1 MCFSVKATDCQ
12 EIPDCIP
19 LADNQTCITVS
30 NSGYHSDF
38 FNPASRCEES
48 GGRLLWLD
56 DVSITD
62 FTHSQLPVLLSK
74 TCKSCSFFW
83 IGLLQSINNDKLYFW
98 KRTKFETL
106 KQCNEGISNLKCFDN
121 VNQTECELLGCCYR
135 NKNCFYPGNT
145 TKDLLNEYVVVNS
158 TITPFHHARNDSSF
172 RYCVGLQRYWY
183 EKWILRTV
191 DCKSNAMPTNGFLC
205 QHECDNHL
213 TDITVKPPLYDA
225 DKCNHV
231 NSQCQHISGRTSG
244 RNSCFEVVQSNM
256 SSSWFESAAE
266 CELRGGRLMWL
277 DNPNFDMLMNYNAES
292 LMRNNCP
299 NCTFMWIGLM
309 QSVYNDTLFFWKRT
323 QNETQT
329 QCHTRPSNVT
339 CFLNATKEQCGI
351 LGCCFRENRCLYP
364 NNVDLDRNNV
374 FHSFSSIDYSRNR
387 RCVGIFKHPAL
398 KDQWLFSVNECS
410 KNILYEHGYFCEFQ
424 CNDNKLEAR
433 TSTPGKLTDLL
444 TTISSF
450 YSSVLPTVASKMTSY
465 APVVKTAS
473 GTAVSFSHVITS
485 TISNT
490 GIHITPS
497 ETHATHKASTSKVLP
512 APTATSSINPNMK
525 TTPTPDSLL
534 YKTNTTSSTS
544 FITSDIETT
553 KHHTSVISVRDSI
566 KSHCTPNGWD
576 VSIDMTI
583 LRKIYP
589 GAKASEIYM
598 GENSCIGTELGNI
611 VRFEQGLRE
620 CLTSEIVT
628 QDSIVY
634 RNKLIYAERDPI
646 HQFIIRNY
654 LWTVG
659 IECDV
664 QRNDTAS
671 AHVHHESSYTTAPY
685 ISGNSRYGVNIT
697 FYSDSN
703 YENKIPG
710 NPLHIQVGARVY
722 VKIFTPSSD
731 WRIKMRVHT
740 CYTLPNDASPNN
752 MKLFIIRNGCE
763 VDANTHIIS
772 QSTHETRFVFQDFEY
787 ASNHE
792 GLDIHCDATFC
803 ATADYSQQCLQTCNP
818 KLIG

>member
-1 MCFSVKATDCQ
+1 MCFPVQATSCQ

-19 LADNQTCITVS
+19 LADNQTCVTVS

-38 FNPASRCEES
+38 FNPASRCEGS

-62 FTHSQLPVLLSK
+62 FTRNQLQMLLTK
-74 TCKSCSFFW
+74 TCNSCSFFW
-83 IGLLQSINNDKLYFW
+83 IGLLQSISNDKLYFW
-98 KRTKFETL
+98 KRTKIETL

-205 QHECDNHL
+205 QHKCDNHL
-213 TDITVKPPLYDA
+213 TNLTLKPPLYDVGN
-225 DKCNHV
+225 CNVLH
-231 NSQCQHISGRTSG
+231 SQCQRISG
-244 RNSCFEVVQSNM
+244 RNSCFEVVQSNI
-256 SSSWFESAAE
+256 SNGWFDSAAE
-266 CELRGGRLMWL
+266 CELRGGRLQWL
-277 DNPNFDMLMNYNAES
+277 KYPGLDQVNEFMKFQAGPVMQQL
-292 LMRNNCP
+292 CP

-309 QSVYNDTLFFWKRT
+309 QSVFNDSNFFWKRT
-323 QNETQT
+323 RNETQA
-329 QCHTRPSNVT
+329 QCYTRASNVT
-339 CFLNATKEQCGI
+339 CHLNVTEEQCEL
-351 LGCCFRENRCLYP
+351 LGCCFQGNRCLYP
-364 NNVDLDRNNV
+364 GNVDSDRRNEIHSLGANNPT
-374 FHSFSSIDYSRNR
+374 RGR
-387 RCVGIFKHPAL
+387 RCVGL
-398 KDQWLFSVNECS
+398 KKYSGQWNYFITGCFSS
-410 KNILYEHGYFCEFQ
+410 ITYEHGYFCEFE
-424 CNDNKLEAR
+424 CDGNKLESQ
-433 TSTPGKLTDLL
+433 TLTPGK
-444 TTISSF
+444 
-450 YSSVLPTVASKMTSY
+450 
-465 APVVKTAS
+465 
-473 GTAVSFSHVITS
+473 
-485 TISNT
+485 SN
-490 GIHITPS
+490 IP
-497 ETHATHKASTSKVLP
+497 P
-512 APTATSSINPNMK
+512 APTATSSITPNMK
-525 TTPTPDSLL
+525 TTPTLVSTL
-534 YKTNTTSSTS
+534 YETNTTSSTT
-544 FITSDIETT
+544 FVTSYIETT
-553 KHHTSVISVRDSI
+553 TDHISVVISVRDSI

-589 GAKASEIYM
+589 DAKASEIYM
-598 GENSCIGTELGNI
+598 GENSCIGTELGNV

-628 QDSIVY
+628 QDAIVY
-634 RNKLIYAERDPI
+634 RNKLIYAERDSI

-659 IECDV
+659 IECDI

-671 AHVHHESSYTTAPY
+671 AHVHHESSYTNAPY
-685 ISGNSRYGVNIT
+685 ISGNSHYGVNIT
-697 FYSDSN
+697 FYNDSN
-703 YENKIPG
+703 FENKIPG
-710 NPLHIQVGARVY
+710 NPLHIQVGARVN

-740 CYTLPNDASPNN
+740 CYTLPNDASPNS

-803 ATADYSQQCLQTCNP
+803 ATSDYSQQCLQTCNP